1 MDSKADADLRNLFDY
16 KAHSVT
22 YINVLYTYVNVLCYL
37 YLRID
42 LMTFLFISQL
52 NFLAK
57 QYNFIHA
64 YIFCNHVK
72 LKTVLENLTIKNS
85 MTNIL

>member
-22 YINVLYTYVNVLCYL
+22 YINVLCYL